1 MCQVYKDSGCRL
13 LLGGGNS
20 VRKEK
25 IMKYYAVKVGARTGV
40 FTSWEECQKAVDG
53 FSGAK
58 FKKFHSL
65 EEAERFIC
73 DDNDSKP
80 IKEDLVDGYINA
92 FVDGSYDV
100 STGRYSGAA
109 VILLGDDDIVELSKA
124 CKDDSSK
131 LRNVAGELLGAELA
145 IEYCKEHGISKL
157 AIHHDYEGIGAWADD
172 AWKAKLPETKAYRNY
187 VFDSREVL
195 DIKFVKVK
203 GHSGNEYNDR
213 ADYLA
218 SKALSV

>member
-1 MCQVYKDSGCRL
+1 MA
-13 LLGGGNS
+13 
-20 VRKEK
+20 
-25 IMKYYAVKVGARTGV
+25 KYYAVKVGARTGV
-40 FTSWEECQKAVDG
+40 FKSWEECQKAVDG

-58 FKKFHSL
+58 FKKFYSL

-80 IKEDLVDGYINA
+80 IKEDLMDGYINA
-92 FVDGSYDV
+92 YVDGSYDV

-109 VILLGDDDIVELSKA
+109 VILLGDNDIVELSKV
-124 CKDDSSK
+124 CKDDNSK
-131 LRNVAGELLGAELA
+131 LRNFAGELLGAELA
-145 IEYCKEHGISKL
+145 IEYCKDHGIDKL

-172 AWKAKLPETKAYRNY
+172 VWKANLPTTKAYRNY

-195 DIKFVKVK
+195 DIKFIKVK

>member
-1 MCQVYKDSGCRL
+1 MYKDFGCLL

-65 EEAERFIC
+65 EEAERFVY
-73 DDNDSKP
+73 DDSDGKP
-80 IKEDLVDGYINA
+80 IKENLIDGYINA
-92 FVDGSYDV
+92 YVDGSYDS

-109 VILLGDDDIVELSKA
+109 VILLGDNDIVELSKT

-157 AIHHDYEGIGAWADD
+157 AIHHDYEGIGAWADNV
-172 AWKAKLPETKAYRNY
+172 WKANLEATKAYRNY
-187 VFDSREVL
+187 VFDSREVI

-203 GHSGNEYNDR
+203 GHSGNEYNNR

-218 SKALSV
+218 GKALSV

>member
-1 MCQVYKDSGCRL
+1 MA
-13 LLGGGNS
+13 
-20 VRKEK
+20 
-25 IMKYYAVKVGARTGV
+25 KYYAVKVGARTGV

-65 EEAERFIC
+65 EEAERFVSG
-73 DDNDSKP
+73 DEQP
-80 IKEDLVDGYINA
+80 IKEDLADGYINA

-131 LRNVAGELLGAELA
+131 LRNIAGELLGSELA

-172 AWKAKLPETKAYRNY
+172 IWKAKLPETKAYRNY
-187 VFDSREVL
+187 IFDSREVI

-203 GHSGNEYNDR
+203 GHSGNEYNNR

-218 SKALSV
+218 GKALSV

>member
-1 MCQVYKDSGCRL
+1 MYKDFGCRSPL
-13 LLGGGNS
+13 KEGGNS

-25 IMKYYAVKVGARTGV
+25 IMKHYAVKVGARTGV

-58 FKKFHSL
+58 FKKFRSL
-65 EEAERFIC
+65 EEAERFIY

-80 IKEDLVDGYINA
+80 IEEDLVGGYINA
-92 FVDGSYDV
+92 YVDGSYDV

-109 VILLGDDDIVELSKA
+109 VILLGDNDIVELSKA
-124 CKDDSSK
+124 CKDDNSK

-157 AIHHDYEGIGAWADD
+157 AIHHDYEGVGAWADD
-172 AWKAKLPETKAYRNY
+172 VWKAKLPETKAYRNY
-187 VFDSREVL
+187 VFDSREML
-195 DIKFVKVK
+195 DIKFIKVK
-203 GHSGNEYNDR
+203 GHSGDEYNNR

-218 SKALSV
+218 GKALSV

>member
-1 MCQVYKDSGCRL
+1 MA
-13 LLGGGNS
+13 
-20 VRKEK
+20 
-25 IMKYYAVKVGARTGV
+25 KYYAVKVGARTGV
-40 FTSWEECQKAVDG
+40 FTSWEECKKAVDG
-53 FSGAK
+53 FPNAK

-65 EEAERFIC
+65 EEAERFVSG
-73 DDNDSKP
+73 DEQP
-80 IKEDLVDGYINA
+80 IKEDLADGYVNA
-92 FVDGSYDV
+92 YVDGSYDL

-109 VILLGDDDIVELSKA
+109 VILLGNNDIIELSKA

-131 LRNVAGELLGAELA
+131 LRNVAGELLGAELV
-145 IEYCKEHGISKL
+145 IEYCKEHGINKL

-172 AWKAKLPETKAYRNY
+172 VWKAKLPETKAYRNY

-195 DIKFVKVK
+195 DIKFIKVK

-218 SKALSV
+218 SKVLSV

>member
-1 MCQVYKDSGCRL
+1 MYKDSGCRL

-58 FKKFHSL
+58 FKKFRSL
-65 EEAERFIC
+65 EEAERFIYE
-73 DDNDSKP
+73 DNDSTP
-80 IKEDLVDGYINA
+80 IKEDLVGGYINA
-92 FVDGSYDV
+92 YVDGSYDV

-109 VILLGDDDIVELSKA
+109 VILLGDNDIVELSKA

-131 LRNVAGELLGAELA
+131 LRNIAGELLGAELA

-172 AWKAKLPETKAYRNY
+172 AWKAKLPKTKAYRNY

-195 DIKFVKVK
+195 DIKFIKVK
-203 GHSGNEYNDR
+203 GHSGNEYNNR

-218 SKALSV
+218 GKALEA

>member
-1 MCQVYKDSGCRL
+1 MYKDFGCRSPL
-13 LLGGGNS
+13 KEGGNS

-25 IMKYYAVKVGARTGV
+25 IMAKYYAVRVGARTGV

-65 EEAERFIC
+65 EEAEKFVSGE
-73 DDNDSKP
+73 DQP
-80 IKEDLVDGYINA
+80 IKEDLMSGYMNA
-92 FVDGSYDV
+92 YVDGSYDS

-109 VILLGDDDIVELSKA
+109 VILLGDNDIIELSKA
-124 CKDDSSK
+124 CKDESSK

-195 DIKFVKVK
+195 DIKFIKVK
-203 GHSGNEYNDR
+203 GHSGNEYNNR

-218 SKALSV
+218 GKALEA

>member
-1 MCQVYKDSGCRL
+1 MYKDFGCRPPL
-13 LLGGGNS
+13 KEGGNS

-25 IMKYYAVKVGARTGV
+25 MMTKYYAVKVGARTGV

-65 EEAERFIC
+65 EEAERFVSG
-73 DDNDSKP
+73 DEQP
-80 IKEDLVDGYINA
+80 IKEDLADGYINA

-109 VILLGDDDIVELSKA
+109 VILLGDNDIVELSKA

-157 AIHHDYEGIGAWADD
+157 AIHHDYKGVGAWADD

-195 DIKFVKVK
+195 DIKFIKVK
-203 GHSGNEYNDR
+203 GHSGNEYNNR

-218 SKALSV
+218 GKALSV

>member
-1 MCQVYKDSGCRL
+1 
-13 LLGGGNS
+13 
-20 VRKEK
+20 
-25 IMKYYAVKVGARTGV
+25 MKYYAVKVGARTGG
-40 FTSWEECQKAVDG
+40 FTSWEEWQKAVDG

-58 FKKFHSL
+58 IKKFRSL
-65 EEAERFIC
+65 EEAERFVYE
-73 DDNDSKP
+73 DNDSKP
-80 IKEDLVDGYINA
+80 IKEDLIDGYINA
-92 FVDGSYDV
+92 YVDGSYDV

-109 VILLGDDDIVELSKA
+109 VILLGLLGDDDIVELSKA

-131 LRNVAGELLGAELA
+131 LRNIAGELLGSELA

-172 AWKAKLPETKAYRNY
+172 IWKAKLPETKAYRNY
-187 VFDSREVL
+187 IFDSREVI

-203 GHSGNEYNDR
+203 GHSGNEYNNR

-218 SKALSV
+218 GKALSV

>member
-1 MCQVYKDSGCRL
+1 MA
-13 LLGGGNS
+13 
-20 VRKEK
+20 
-25 IMKYYAVKVGARTGV
+25 KYYAVKVGARTGV

-58 FKKFHSL
+58 FKKFRSL
-65 EEAERFIC
+65 DEAERFVY

-80 IKEDLVDGYINA
+80 IKENLIDGYINA
-92 FVDGSYDV
+92 YVDGSYDV

-109 VILLGDDDIVELSKA
+109 VILLGDNDIVELSKA
-124 CKDDSSK
+124 CKDDNSK

-145 IEYCKEHGISKL
+145 IEYCKDHGIDKL
-157 AIHHDYEGIGAWADD
+157 AIHHDYEGVGAWADNV
-172 AWKAKLPETKAYRNY
+172 WKANLPTTKAYRNY

-203 GHSGNEYNDR
+203 GHSGDEYNDR

-218 SKALSV
+218 GKAFEL

>member
-1 MCQVYKDSGCRL
+1 MA
-13 LLGGGNS
+13 
-20 VRKEK
+20 
-25 IMKYYAVKVGARTGV
+25 KYYAVRVGARTGV

-65 EEAERFIC
+65 EEAERFVY
-73 DDNDSKP
+73 DDSDSKP
-80 IKEDLVDGYINA
+80 IEENLIDGYINA
-92 FVDGSYDV
+92 YVDGSYDV

-109 VILLGDDDIVELSKA
+109 VILLEDNDIVELSNA
-124 CKDDSSK
+124 CKNDSSK

-145 IEYCKEHGISKL
+145 IEYCKEHGINKL
-157 AIHHDYEGIGAWADD
+157 AIHHDYEGVGAWADD

-187 VFDSREVL
+187 VFDSRETL
-195 DIKFVKVK
+195 DIKFIKVK
-203 GHSGNEYNDR
+203 GHSGDKYNDR

-218 SKALSV
+218 GKALES

>member
-1 MCQVYKDSGCRL
+1 M
-13 LLGGGNS
+13 
-20 VRKEK
+20 
-25 IMKYYAVKVGARTGV
+25 VK
-40 FTSWEECQKAVDG
+40 
-53 FSGAK
+53 
-58 FKKFHSL
+58 
-65 EEAERFIC
+65 
-73 DDNDSKP
+73 NDSKP

-109 VILLGDDDIVELSKA
+109 VILLGDNDIVELSKA

-131 LRNVAGELLGAELA
+131 LRNVAGELLDAELA

-172 AWKAKLPETKAYRNY
+172 VWKANLPETKAYRNY
-187 VFDSREVL
+187 VFNSREVL
-195 DIKFVKVK
+195 DIKFIKVK
-203 GHSGNEYNDR
+203 GHSGDEYNDR

-218 SKALSV
+218 GKALEA

>member
-1 MCQVYKDSGCRL
+1 VYKDFGCRL

-65 EEAERFIC
+65 EEAKKFVY
-73 DDNDSKP
+73 DDSDSKP
-80 IKEDLVDGYINA
+80 IEEDLVGGYVNA
-92 FVDGSYDV
+92 YVDGSFDV
-100 STGRYSGAA
+100 STGRYSGTA
-109 VILLGDDDIVELSKA
+109 VILLGDNDIIELSKA

-145 IEYCKEHGISKL
+145 IEYCKERGISKL
-157 AIHHDYEGIGAWADD
+157 AIHHDYEGIGAWADGV
-172 AWKAKLPETKAYRNY
+172 WKAKLPETKAYRNY

-195 DIKFVKVK
+195 DIKFIKVK
-203 GHSGNEYNDR
+203 GHSGNEYNNR

-218 SKALSV
+218 GKALSV

>member
-1 MCQVYKDSGCRL
+1 M
-13 LLGGGNS
+13 
-20 VRKEK
+20 
-25 IMKYYAVKVGARTGV
+25 

-58 FKKFHSL
+58 FKKFRSL
-65 EEAERFIC
+65 EEADRFIYE
-73 DDNDSKP
+73 DNDSTP
-80 IKEDLVDGYINA
+80 IEEDLVGGYINA
-92 FVDGSYDV
+92 YVDGSYDV

-109 VILLGDDDIVELSKA
+109 VILLGDNDIVELSKA
-124 CKDDSSK
+124 CKDNSSK

-172 AWKAKLPETKAYRNY
+172 IWKAKLPETKAYRNY

-195 DIKFVKVK
+195 DIKFIKVK
-203 GHSGNEYNDR
+203 GHSGNEYNNR

-218 SKALSV
+218 GKALSV

>member
-1 MCQVYKDSGCRL
+1 MA
-13 LLGGGNS
+13 
-20 VRKEK
+20 
-25 IMKYYAVKVGARTGV
+25 KYYAVRVGARTGV
-40 FTSWEECQKAVDG
+40 FASWEECQKAVDG

-65 EEAERFIC
+65 EEAEKFVYE
-73 DDNDSKP
+73 DNDSKP

-92 FVDGSYDV
+92 YVDGSYDV

-109 VILLGDDDIVELSKA
+109 VILLGDNDIVELSKA

-131 LRNVAGELLGAELA
+131 LRNVAGELLGVELA
-145 IEYCKEHGISKL
+145 IEYCKEHGINKL

-187 VFDSREVL
+187 VFDSREML

-203 GHSGNEYNDR
+203 GHSGNKYNDR

-218 SKALSV
+218 GKALNV

>member
-1 MCQVYKDSGCRL
+1 MT
-13 LLGGGNS
+13 
-20 VRKEK
+20 
-25 IMKYYAVKVGARTGV
+25 KYYAVKVGARTGV
-40 FTSWEECQKAVDG
+40 FASWEECQKAVDG
-53 FSGAK
+53 FSNAK
-58 FKKFHSL
+58 FKKFRSL
-65 EEAERFIC
+65 EEAEKFVYE
-73 DDNDSKP
+73 DNDSKP

-109 VILLGDDDIVELSKA
+109 VILLGDNDIVELSKA
-124 CKDDSSK
+124 CKNDSSK

-157 AIHHDYEGIGAWADD
+157 AIHHDYEGVGAWADN

-187 VFDSREVL
+187 VFDSKEML
-195 DIKFVKVK
+195 DIKFIKVK
-203 GHSGNEYNDR
+203 GHSGNEYNNR

-218 SKALSV
+218 GKALEA